1 MSGKSRHKS
10 RTADFSSSC
19 DSSTKLFVFSNGRPR
34 PMASASVNSV
44 PKDKQSHK
52 FTKGKKQDSRNEFV
66 EYRNESWH
74 PAGRRIMD
82 SITRTLVFFSH
93 ALNFRDLSGEV
104 FERTKYLLLDYLGV
118 AIAGSLTESSQPIY
132 RMLARPASPGP
143 CTVIGTAS
151 QTSPE
156 SAALANGT
164 AAHSIELDDTH
175 QASSLHPG
183 VVMFSTAIA

>member
-66 EYRNESWH
+66 EYRNELRHS
-74 PAGRRIMD
+74 AGRTNHGPD
-82 SITRTLVFFSH
+82 YSDTRVLLSRAQFQGPLQRSRRAYQVF
-93 ALNFRDLSGEV
+93 APRLSWC
-104 FERTKYLLLDYLGV
+104 R
-118 AIAGSLTESSQPIY
+118 S
-132 RMLARPASPGP
+132 
-143 CTVIGTAS
+143 
-151 QTSPE
+151 
-156 SAALANGT
+156 
-164 AAHSIELDDTH
+164 
-175 QASSLHPG
+175 
-183 VVMFSTAIA
+183 